1 MQGGGVLEEL
11 VAELMNLEDKTR
23 SQWSDFMLSLLALLV
38 HQYKHRHLTP
48 LALLRSDFMRT
59 ISLGGLDP
67 HQSRLSTKV
76 QILTPD
82 APPSQVR
89 LHAHHQSRRIRPSC
103 QPI

>member
-23 SQWSDFMLSLLALLV
+23 SQWSDFVLSLLALLV
-38 HQYKHRHLTP
+38 QKYKHRHLNP

-67 HQSRLSTKV
+67 HANRSSVTR
-76 QILTPD
+76 PY
-82 APPSQVR
+82 PPGIFV
-89 LHAHHQSRRIRPSC
+89 HK
-103 QPI
+103 